1 MLNVFV
7 IIMKLPI
14 KVLKGESLFKLA
26 VDNRGNITDTLG
38 VQTQTGP
45 VVHTIQNHQLTE
57 KTCIWI
63 VDGNQSTQRRTTQ
76 APRVPA
82 NTQQSP
88 TRPAGLPHNLHP
100 LRLQRKPPHHHVTI
114 MFSNISY
121 EAKKRKQQNI
131 ISVFSNSRTQSPR
144 GGEQLPAVCAPSHV
158 SSPGPAVV

>member
-26 VDNRGNITDTLG
+26 VDNRGNITDTLW

-45 VVHTIQNHQLTE
+45 VVHTIQNHRLTE

-63 VDGNQSTQRRTTQ
+63 VDGNQSTQKRTTQ

-88 TRPAGLPHNLHP
+88 TRPAGLTPQPSPFEATAQTTTSPCHHLCFQIFLMK
-100 LRLQRKPPHHHVTI
+100 LRRG
-114 MFSNISY
+114 N
-121 EAKKRKQQNI
+121 N
-131 ISVFSNSRTQSPR
+131 RT
-144 GGEQLPAVCAPSHV
+144 
-158 SSPGPAVV
+158 